1 MERKESSESKDL
13 DWKKSKI
20 TLDLQVKQFT
30 GEYSRV
36 LQKLYNSER
45 TMIGSREKTQRTTVI
60 LNVI

>member
-45 TMIGSREKTQRTTVI
+45 TMIGSREKTQRETVI

>member
-60 LNVI
+60 LNVV

>member
-1 MERKESSESKDL
+1 MGRKESSESKDL

-60 LNVI
+60 LNVV